1 LTVRCYALKLRDFM
15 RKSHKAALFATFLLM
30 LVWAVPATASSGF
43 STTERVLLSE
53 MNRVRAS
60 HGLIRLRLDWTLQRA
75 SRAHSADMLRRDY
88 FAHGAFAVRLTRFG
102 ARGPRVGENLA
113 WGVGARA
120 RARSIVRM
128 WLNSPA
134 HRRNLLRSGF
144 RRVGVAS
151 LRGTFRGYR
160 GARVVTA
167 DFAGT

>member
-1 LTVRCYALKLRDFM
+1 M
-15 RKSHKAALFATFLLM
+15 RKSQVATAFATFLAT
-30 LVWAVPATASSGF
+30 LVWVAPAPASAGF
-43 STTERVLLSE
+43 STTEQVLLSE

-60 HGLIRLRLDWTLQRA
+60 HGLVRLRLDWTLQRA
-75 SRAHSADMLRRDY
+75 ARSHSADMLRRDY
-88 FAHGAFAVRLTRFG
+88 FAHGDFATRLTRFG
-102 ARGPRVGENLA
+102 ARGPRIGENLA
-113 WGVGARA
+113 WGVGTRA

-128 WLNSPA
+128 WLDSPG

-151 LRGTFRGYR
+151 LAGTFRGYR